1 MGDSMTFWNSLR
13 HRFTSNAINHS
24 DADAYPL
31 REYVASMAKQLAELA
46 RSDGDR
52 SLAEVLDQAAKMA
65 REPEK
70 QEA

>member
-1 MGDSMTFWNSLR
+1 MGDGMTFWNNLR
-13 HRFTSNAINHS
+13 HRFTSKAIDHS
-24 DADAYPL
+24 DVDAYPL

-52 SLAEVLDQAAKMA
+52 PLADALEAAAKMA
-65 REPEK
+65 RKPEK